1 MRGGRLPHYEIQ
13 PAAMRD
19 TRRENIRRKHI
30 IVMNKILYWLPRILG
45 IGFVLFISVFSLDV
59 FSEYSGWAI
68 ALPLLMHLLPS
79 LLLLGIVILSW
90 KNEVLGG
97 WLFLS
102 AGVLLF
108 ALSDFESVIVS
119 LPAIVIGALFLSRKY
134 LPKV

>member
-1 MRGGRLPHYEIQ
+1 
-13 PAAMRD
+13 
-19 TRRENIRRKHI
+19 
-30 IVMNKILYWLPRILG
+30 MNKILYWLPRILG

>member
-1 MRGGRLPHYEIQ
+1 
-13 PAAMRD
+13 
-19 TRRENIRRKHI
+19 
-30 IVMNKILYWLPRILG
+30 MNKILYWLPRILG

-79 LLLLGIVILSW
+79 LLLLGIVILAW

-97 WLFLS
+97 WLFLA

-119 LPAIVIGALFLSRKY
+119 LPAIVIGALFLASKY
-134 LPKV
+134 LRKNS